1 MLYRKAIRPGVKP
14 RSEKKIMILLD
25 RRLIKNF
32 DWMTF
37 LVIILLTLVGIMT
50 IYSATRPAIGMGE
63 QPDFYTKQLIWLGL
77 SIIALFVMTSF
88 DYIWLF
94 RLSYPLYAVGII
106 LLLVVLVMGK
116 TSMGAQRWLNLG
128 FFSFQPSEFFRIF
141 FIIAFSSYL
150 SILGKESEGLIP
162 LKGLIM
168 FGFIPLVLLIKQPD
182 LGTAI
187 LLMALLLVLS
197 ISRGISRKNIII
209 AIMIG
214 LIALP
219 FVGHIFWDGLK
230 DYQQNRLI
238 AFMDPE
244 VDPAGIGYHI
254 SQSKIAI
261 GSGEFFGKGYLNG
274 TQGPLRFLPE
284 KHTDF
289 IFAVF
294 AEEWGFAGSIILLG
308 MYFILF
314 LRGLDTAAKAK
325 DQVGRLMAI
334 GITAMFFVYFV
345 VNIGMTLGIM
355 PVVGIPLP
363 FVSYGGTSLLSNFI
377 AAGILIN
384 IRTRRFELFY

>member
-1 MLYRKAIRPGVKP
+1 MQI
-14 RSEKKIMILLD
+14 D

-32 DWMTF
+32 DWIT
-37 LVIILLTLVGIMT
+37 LLIIIVLTLIGVMT
-50 IYSATRPAIGMGE
+50 IYSATRPLIGMGG
-63 QPDFYTKQLIWLGL
+63 QADFYMKQLIWLAL
-77 SIIALFVMTSF
+77 SIVALIVITMF
-88 DYIWLF
+88 DYIWLY
-94 RLSYPLYAVGII
+94 RLSYPLYGVGI
-106 LLLVVLVMGK
+106 LLLLIVLVMGK

-128 FFSFQPSEFFRIF
+128 LLSFQPSEFFRIL

-150 SILGKESEGLIP
+150 ANLGKDSTGRIPLRGVIVFGLIP
-162 LKGLIM
+162 LI
-168 FGFIPLVLLIKQPD
+168 LLIKQPD

-187 LLMALLLVLS
+187 LLLALFSVLAISKGISQKIIVLALLF
-197 ISRGISRKNIII
+197 
-209 AIMIG
+209 G
-214 LIALP
+214 LIAIP

-230 DYQQNRLI
+230 DYQKNRLI

-261 GSGEFFGKGYLNG
+261 GSGELIGKGYLNG

-294 AEEWGFAGSIILLG
+294 SEEWGFAGCLSLLG
-308 MYFILF
+308 IYLLLF

-325 DQVGRLMAI
+325 DEVGRLMAI

-345 VNIGMTLGIM
+345 VNIGMTLGMM

-363 FVSYGGTSLLSNFI
+363 FMSYGGTSLLSNFI
-377 AAGILIN
+377 AAGILIS